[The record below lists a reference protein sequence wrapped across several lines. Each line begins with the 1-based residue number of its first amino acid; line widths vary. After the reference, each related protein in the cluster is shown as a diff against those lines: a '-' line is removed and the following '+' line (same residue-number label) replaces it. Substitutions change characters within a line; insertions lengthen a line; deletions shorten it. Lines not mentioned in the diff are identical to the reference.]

1 MPSNVAYKR
10 CPYAHFIWPRFDVYH
25 KVSKQIRD
33 IFYRYTDLVEPLS
46 LDEAYLDVTNNKK
59 GIKYATQVAKMI
71 KNDILRETGL
81 TSSAGVSYNKFLAK
95 IASDYN
101 KPNGLKVITP
111 EEKQQF
117 LDMLPINKFHGIGKV
132 TERKLRNLG
141 VNNGYDLSQLSIDK
155 LESIFKNRGYMFY
168 QLARGIDDRKVEPY
182 RERKSVGS
190 ETTLSSNLDIDDE
203 EVLDILSEICEDVSN
218 RLQYS
223 NKVGKTITLK
233 VKYDDFTKMTRSFS
247 LEHPIYKAV
256 DIRTSVYNLV
266 KNLEKNKGKIRL
278 LGVTVSNLSETEEEF
293 KNITISEYL
302 DNIKETTK

>member
-1 MPSNVAYKR
+1 MRTV
-10 CPYAHFIWPRFDVYH
+10 
-25 KVSKQIRD
+25 
-33 IFYRYTDLVEPLS
+33 
-46 LDEAYLDVTNNKK
+46 
-59 GIKYATQVAKMI
+59 
-71 KNDILRETGL
+71 
-81 TSSAGVSYNKFLAK
+81 NKFLAK

-111 EEKQQF
+111 EDKQQF

-141 VNNGYDLSQLSIDK
+141 VNNGYDLRQLSIDK

-233 VKYDDFTKMTRSFS
+233 VKYF
-247 LEHPIYKAV
+247 
-256 DIRTSVYNLV
+256 
-266 KNLEKNKGKIRL
+266 L
-278 LGVTVSNLSETEEEF
+278 L
-293 KNITISEYL
+293 
-302 DNIKETTK
+302 